1 MLSSG
6 ECPICQKA
14 VLERHVKQTPLVLE
28 EEKVQVQNVFVFLLL
43 CLLCLFLLQNTHMR
57 TAIGCVERI
66 QHGQYLHRGVPRAT
80 ICKQSTGNGVRSHT
94 RTRAK
99 RIREE
104 VRKGAHEAGRRTRG
118 VFEREGEEAGD
129 DESFER
135 FKDETEGNL
144 SKVRASVWPETQVGT
159 DVQRIEKKPQRGR
172 RERNPQAK
180 LLERRVTRSRRWT
193 ALVGRR
199 PVRRYSDARFWRK
212 TRKYG
217 QSGSPLLTDAL
228 AGTNAIVGLVER
240 LTRRSHDESYGS
252 TSSTGNEYQ
261 QNTIFWAKQQQQ
273 QHQQQ

>member
-1 MLSSG
+1 M
-6 ECPICQKA
+6 PK
-14 VLERHVKQTPLVLE
+14 K
-28 EEKVQVQNVFVFLLL
+28 
-43 CLLCLFLLQNTHMR
+43 
-57 TAIGCVERI
+57 
-66 QHGQYLHRGVPRAT
+66 
-80 ICKQSTGNGVRSHT
+80 
-94 RTRAK
+94 
-99 RIREE
+99 IREE
-104 VRKGAHEAGRRTRG
+104 VHKGAHEAGRRPRG

-159 DVQRIEKKPQRGR
+159 DVQRIEKKPRRGR

-261 QNTIFWAKQQQQ
+261 QNTILWAKQQQQ
-273 QHQQQ
+273 QQQQQQQ

>member
-1 MLSSG
+1 MRGFNTDSIFTAAYHAQQFANNQLEMAYAAIQERG
-6 ECPICQKA
+6 QREFEKKYAKA
-14 VLERHVKQTPLVLE
+14 RTKLEDVHAAYSK
-28 EEKVQVQNVFVFLLL
+28 
-43 CLLCLFLLQNTHMR
+43 
-57 TAIGCVERI
+57 ER
-66 QHGQYLHRGVPRAT
+66 A
-80 ICKQSTGNGVRSHT
+80 
-94 RTRAK
+94 
-99 RIREE
+99 
-104 VRKGAHEAGRRTRG
+104 RRQ
-118 VFEREGEEAGD
+118 EN
-129 DESFER
+129 ESFER

-159 DVQRIEKKPQRGR
+159 DVQRIEKKPRRGR
-172 RERNPQAK
+172 REPNPQAK

-199 PVRRYSDARFWRK
+199 PFRRYSDARFWRK

-252 TSSTGNEYQ
+252 TSSTGNEYEYQ

>member
-1 MLSSG
+1 MQEVEKERRQEYLDEAKRRRERHATRPTPRIEPDG
-6 ECPICQKA
+6 TALTQCFIDGGKRPEEVKQEKA
-14 VLERHVKQTPLVLE
+14 VD
-28 EEKVQVQNVFVFLLL
+28 
-43 CLLCLFLLQNTHMR
+43 
-57 TAIGCVERI
+57 RI
-66 QHGQYLHRGVPRAT
+66 RRRLGLTEA
-80 ICKQSTGNGVRSHT
+80 KA
-94 RTRAK
+94 RTRELEVPAAK
-99 RIREE
+99 RAKADTAVYEHRA
-104 VRKGAHEAGRRTRG
+104 RDEARVTVQRA
-118 VFEREGEEAGD
+118 EGEEAGD

-144 SKVRASVWPETQVGT
+144 SKVRGSVWPETQVGT
-159 DVQRIEKKPQRGR
+159 DVQRIEKKPRRGR

-199 PVRRYSDARFWRK
+199 PFRRYSDARFWRK

-273 QHQQQ
+273 QHQRQ